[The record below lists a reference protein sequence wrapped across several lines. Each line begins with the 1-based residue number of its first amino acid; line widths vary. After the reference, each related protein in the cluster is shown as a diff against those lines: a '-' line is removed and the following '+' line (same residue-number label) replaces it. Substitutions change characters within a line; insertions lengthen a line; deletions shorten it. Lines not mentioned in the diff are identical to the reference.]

1 MGISVDPVKSHQEF
15 IAKHGLEKLTL
26 LSDEEE
32 KVVTIYD
39 ADHWLFPVASRV
51 YIIVDKNRNIVF
63 REDTGFSLLENQT
76 ETLLK
81 VIDGKLK

>member
-1 MGISVDPVKSHQEF
+1 LHREF
-15 IAKHGLEKLTL
+15 IANQNLDDLTL
-26 LSDEEE
+26 LSDVDK
-32 KVVTIYD
+32 KVVETYD

-51 YIIVDKNRNIVF
+51 YMIVDKNRTIVF
-63 REDTGFSLLENQT
+63 REDTGFGRLEDQT